1 MAHQETDGISD
12 KLTEVPVA
20 PVKAKSKILEIN
32 ICKPNPKYGLKL
44 AAFFLVYKVP
54 KAQVSVAVIDRKIP
68 KRKSAIKK
76 SLKWS

>member
-1 MAHQETDGISD
+1 MAHHDIAGISD

-20 PVKAKSKILEIN
+20 PVTANRKILEIN
-32 ICKPNPKYGLKL
+32 ICNPNPKYGLKL

-54 KAQVSVAVIDRKIP
+54 KAQVSVATIERKMP

-76 SLKWS
+76 SLK